1 MAFGRLLEVI
11 CLSSGQNCGLDPY
24 RQTDLHIIVPDILP
38 SSLSINFFQINGM
51 DIHLKCDFLSL
62 KAIIYKDEF
71 MEDCPVENPSLDGI
85 L

>member
-1 MAFGRLLEVI
+1 
-11 CLSSGQNCGLDPY
+11 
-24 RQTDLHIIVPDILP
+24 
-38 SSLSINFFQINGM
+38 M